1 MANLEAFRQDVVAEV
16 LDPEGVHHE
25 FVSGMHGQKL
35 DYDNLETHGPMYNR
49 WVGVN
54 VDFIRTDALTE
65 DGELPGVIV
74 GVANGTNR
82 LALDVARQFDGSIIG
97 LVSEKD
103 PENSKHLYLPETAR
117 LIIGVLEPELAIVLE
132 DVGTTGSNSVQ
143 VAEASLEAGAKNVLV
158 VVTHQRREQ
167 LERLDE
173 AGIPHKAIILD
184 PLPTFKP
191 EDCATNPKGFCARGW
206 EFIPR
211 PKG

>member
-1 MANLEAFRQDVVAEV
+1 MAGAEAFRAAVVPVV
-16 LDPEGVHHE
+16 LDPEGTHHE

-35 DYDNLETHGPMYNR
+35 DYDLLQTGTPLYNE

-54 VDFIRTDALTE
+54 ADFIDNAIAQEFRTR
-65 DGELPGVIV
+65 PQVIV

-82 LALDVARQFDGSIIG
+82 LALDVAREFDGEAVG

-103 PENSKHLYLPETAR
+103 PENSKRLYLPEMGKLVIAA
-117 LIIGVLEPELAIVLE
+117 LKPELAVVVE

-143 VAEASLEAGAKNVLV
+143 IAKGVLEAGAQDV
-158 VVTHQRREQ
+158 VVVITHQRREELQ
-167 LERLDE
+167 KLDQ
-173 AGIPHKAIILD
+173 AGIKYRAIIND
-184 PLPTFKP
+184 PLPTFSP
-191 EDCATNPKGFCARGW
+191 EDCATAADGFCARGW